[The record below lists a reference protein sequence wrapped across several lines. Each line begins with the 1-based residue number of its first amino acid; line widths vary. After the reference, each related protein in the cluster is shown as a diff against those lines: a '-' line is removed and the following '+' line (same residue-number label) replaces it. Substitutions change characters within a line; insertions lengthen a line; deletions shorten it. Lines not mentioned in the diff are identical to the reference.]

1 MPQALTSL
9 QQRFHQS
16 IHGLDSRR
24 RGVRS
29 TEESVEGILER
40 VEKAVRERQMKQWL
54 RRGGQIG
61 LLVAVRVIDGFVQI
75 LVNTLEDALNF
86 ASDDGNVVDG

>member
-1 MPQALTSL
+1 
-9 QQRFHQS
+9 
-16 IHGLDSRR
+16 
-24 RGVRS
+24 
-29 TEESVEGILER
+29 
-40 VEKAVRERQMKQWL
+40 MKQWL

-61 LLVAVRVIDGFVQI
+61 LLVTVRVIDGFVQI